1 MIKIRDFTF
10 RYREGDR
17 PVVSGINLDIPDGA
31 FVGITGA
38 GKSLS
43 LIHI

>member
-17 PVVSGINLDIPDGA
+17 PVVSGIDLDKIGRA
-31 FVGITGA
+31 HV
-38 GKSLS
+38 
-43 LIHI
+43 

>member
-17 PVVSGINLDIPDGA
+17 PVVSGIDLDRIDR
-31 FVGITGA
+31 
-38 GKSLS
+38 
-43 LIHI
+43 